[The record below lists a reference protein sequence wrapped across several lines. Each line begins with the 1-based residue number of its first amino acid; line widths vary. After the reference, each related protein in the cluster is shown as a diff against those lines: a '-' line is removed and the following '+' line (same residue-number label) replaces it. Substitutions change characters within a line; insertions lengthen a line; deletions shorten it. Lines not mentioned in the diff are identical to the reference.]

1 MVENVN
7 QDNAELFS
15 PLLPLFNNK
24 NNFNVG
30 DFVRFSNDTDN
41 QQKPLSGVILSIK
54 GKFYTIFSYFYYV
67 NFLK

>member
-24 NNFNVG
+24 NNFNKREDMPNPNLRYN
-30 DFVRFSNDTDN
+30 DFRFKNTVD
-41 QQKPLSGVILSIK
+41 KILS
-54 GKFYTIFSYFYYV
+54 
-67 NFLK
+67 